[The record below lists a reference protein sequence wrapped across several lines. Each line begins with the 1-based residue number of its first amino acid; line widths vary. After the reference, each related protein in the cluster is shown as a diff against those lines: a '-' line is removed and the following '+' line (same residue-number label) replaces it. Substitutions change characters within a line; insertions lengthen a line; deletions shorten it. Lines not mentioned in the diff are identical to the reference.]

1 MFFTESVASIDVLEK
16 VTDYHEQWKM
26 EVEHQDLVFKEL
38 MEIKQGV
45 LDLNMK
51 MDDNIPKNQELV
63 EVSQGEQA
71 INRMLSCIYIA
82 NT

>member
-1 MFFTESVASIDVLEK
+1 MEYYAR
-16 VTDYHEQWKM
+16 WKM
-26 EVEHQDLVFKEL
+26 EAEHQELVYKEL

-51 MDDNIPKNQELV
+51 MDDNIPKNLEV

-82 NT
+82 NIYKAILINC

>member
-16 VTDYHEQWKM
+16 VTDYHERWKM